1 MDTIAISIPK
11 DLENM
16 ALPAPELITFYRNLE
31 NRVLWLDSEVD
42 DSFTEFARYIIDW
55 NREDMNVP
63 VENRKPI
70 KLMILSYGGDL
81 SINNML
87 INLIKISKTPVW
99 GINMGHADSAG
110 CFIFMSCHK
119 RLAMPNSTFL
129 IHKGSASFDG
139 TYEEVT
145 SHVLEYQRVVDELC
159 DYIMNHSNISESIL
173 NENIWGE
180 WFITA
185 KEAVDYGFVDK
196 IVDDINDIL

>member
-1 MDTIAISIPK
+1 MDTISISIPK
-11 DLENM
+11 DLENL
-16 ALPAPELITFYRNLE
+16 ALPSPELITFYKNLDH
-31 NRVLWLDSEVD
+31 RVLWLDSEVD

-55 NREDMNVP
+55 NREDAGIP
-63 VENRKPI
+63 VAQRKPI

-87 INLIKISKTPVW
+87 INLIEISKTPVW

-159 DYIMNHSNISESIL
+159 EYIMKHSTISESIL
-173 NENIWGE
+173 DENIWGE

-185 KEAVDYGFVDK
+185 KEAVSYGFVDK
-196 IVDDINDIL
+196 VIDNIDDIL